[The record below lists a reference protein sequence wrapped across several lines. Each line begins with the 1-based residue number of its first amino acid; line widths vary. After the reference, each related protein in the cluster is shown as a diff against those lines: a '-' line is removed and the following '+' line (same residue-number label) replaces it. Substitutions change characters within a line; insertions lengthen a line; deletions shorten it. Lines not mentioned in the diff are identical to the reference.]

1 MIYNASAY
9 SAEKDPHIRVFLHFV
24 CTNEPGKDDFSNRL
38 SAIVEKLKDN
48 DKFKGDYLAMNL
60 HDRDLI
66 RRTRKEAIE
75 EGFSQGISQ
84 GISQGATQKA
94 KEATENLLRLNV
106 LSYEQISQAIG
117 LPLDKVQELAGKVCV
132 NT

>member
-9 SAEKDPHIRVFLHFV
+9 NTEKDSRIRDFLHFV
-24 CTNEPGKDDFSNRL
+24 CTNEPGKDSFTNRL
-38 SAIVEKLKDN
+38 PDIVEKLKDN

-75 EGFSQGISQ
+75 EWFSQVASQ
-84 GISQGATQKA
+84 
-94 KEATENLLRLNV
+94 
-106 LSYEQISQAIG
+106 
-117 LPLDKVQELAGKVCV
+117 
-132 NT
+132 

>member
-9 SAEKDPHIRVFLHFV
+9 NTEKDSRIRDFLHFV
-24 CTNEPGKDDFSNRL
+24 CTNEPGKDSFTNRL
-38 SAIVEKLKDN
+38 SDIVEKLKDN

-75 EGFSQGISQ
+75 EGFSQGAS
-84 GISQGATQKA
+84 QKA
-94 KEATENLLRLNV
+94 VEAARNLFANGASIELIAKSLKMSESEIRELTRDIV
-106 LSYEQISQAIG
+106 PEMEQSQSECG
-117 LPLDKVQELAGKVCV
+117 M
-132 NT
+132 